1 MASTTNRNVSRSSR
15 PGSWGAWNSVRYSA
29 SPFESIQLGPFCLI
43 TALLAGSL
51 SLWFYTAGAV
61 RISELSPDAYY
72 YFEQLPAEYWLGLF
86 LTFCLFG
93 ARKFVSDRARSVLEL
108 STLFLLSLYLF
119 GLPSLVYQNPRFLD
133 TYQHEGNAIALLF
146 SKGWYNGP
154 IWYVYQFPGSYTFFA
169 QLTAVAG
176 LDPFVVMHFF
186 PLCLAL
192 VIALML
198 YALVRSISPSHAMVA
213 SAFILSGLWFQ
224 LHLSPQA
231 LELIMYFGVFLLLL
245 KIIDDVPQR
254 GKWEMIAMAITPILV
269 LSHPET
275 PLVLLLGIVGFLVL
289 QGLLARSR
297 SRDLKL
303 SLAAVG
309 PFFAMLALIT
319 VSWWTSFASGALAVV
334 QSIVNGALNSG
345 ISGLSHGAPAV
356 PATPAPSYHV
366 TILLQ
371 EGISA
376 TVWVIGLGLFVFVRR
391 FKPREFLLMGMF
403 LAAVS
408 TIPVAL
414 FANADVLQRSYL
426 FALFPLGILIASLSS
441 NPAVLRIRGRSLL
454 KPIGVMMFIVIV
466 GFSVVMPV
474 SRYGLDSFNYLSES
488 SLVASNVA
496 ASETTHSVLM
506 LHPGWYGWRYY
517 APYHGYEG
525 AVLLEQK
532 NITGLPGAYVKLNT
546 YEQYNLT
553 YSGADRTADYLF
565 LSDYFQNLYVLRFG
579 SNSTSYLQQKVAF
592 EAQASFQFNLVY
604 SSGTD
609 RFYENR
615 DLG

>member
-1 MASTTNRNVSRSSR
+1 V
-15 PGSWGAWNSVRYSA
+15 
-29 SPFESIQLGPFCLI
+29 
-43 TALLAGSL
+43 
-51 SLWFYTAGAV
+51 
-61 RISELSPDAYY
+61 
-72 YFEQLPAEYWLGLF
+72 
-86 LTFCLFG
+86 
-93 ARKFVSDRARSVLEL
+93 
-108 STLFLLSLYLF
+108 
-119 GLPSLVYQNPRFLD
+119 
-133 TYQHEGNAIALLF
+133 
-146 SKGWYNGP
+146 
-154 IWYVYQFPGSYTFFA
+154 
-169 QLTAVAG
+169 
-176 LDPFVVMHFF
+176 
-186 PLCLAL
+186 
-192 VIALML
+192 
-198 YALVRSISPSHAMVA
+198 
-213 SAFILSGLWFQ
+213 
-224 LHLSPQA
+224 
-231 LELIMYFGVFLLLL
+231 
-245 KIIDDVPQR
+245 
-254 GKWEMIAMAITPILV
+254 TPILV

-275 PLVLLLGIVGFLVL
+275 PLVLLLGIAGFLVL

-297 SRDLKL
+297 LSDLKL
-303 SLAAVG
+303 SLAAIG

-391 FKPREFLLMGMF
+391 FKPREFVLMGMF

-426 FALFPLGILIASLSS
+426 FALFPLGILVASLSS

-454 KPIGVMMFIVIV
+454 KPIGLMMFIVIV

>member
-1 MASTTNRNVSRSSR
+1 M
-15 PGSWGAWNSVRYSA
+15 
-29 SPFESIQLGPFCLI
+29 SI
-43 TALLAGSL
+43 
-51 SLWFYTAGAV
+51 
-61 RISELSPDAYY
+61 
-72 YFEQLPAEYWLGLF
+72 
-86 LTFCLFG
+86 
-93 ARKFVSDRARSVLEL
+93 
-108 STLFLLSLYLF
+108 YLF
-119 GLPSLVYQNPRFLD
+119 GLPSFVYQNPRFLD

-146 SKGWYNGP
+146 SKGWYSGP
-154 IWYVYQFPGSYTFFA
+154 IWYVYQFPGAYTFFA

-176 LDPFVVMHFF
+176 LDPFVVMQVF
-186 PLCLAL
+186 PMCLAL

-231 LELIMYFGVFLLLL
+231 LELIMYLGVFLLLL

-254 GKWEMIAMAITPILV
+254 GKWEMIAMAVTPILV

-275 PLVLLLGIVGFLVL
+275 PLVLLLGIAGFLVL

-297 SRDLKL
+297 LSDLKL
-303 SLAAVG
+303 SLAAIG

-426 FALFPLGILIASLSS
+426 FALFPLGILVASLSS

-454 KPIGVMMFIVIV
+454 KPIGLMMFIVIV

-532 NITGLPGAYVKLNT
+532 NITSLPGAYVKLNT